1 MFAYWGSMGG
11 LPQVT
16 LELAQVAAAQQRV
29 RCTFS
34 ISKSNQLF
42 DQYAFLGD
50 SLFPVSTFQKKWGS
64 VFAWKSL
71 QALRSRLG
79 ERFRF
84 DKTRAFVSL
93 APHVWSPLVT
103 PIIRDAGVKHIVV
116 AHDAAVHPGDPYGL
130 VNWWLLREAAMADHV
145 VALSNFVARQ
155 LATTCGI
162 PQDKISV
169 LFHPDLN
176 YGAVDTQPRDKRD
189 PLRVLFFG
197 RIFRYK
203 GLGLCVDAIEH
214 VRRSGVP
221 VELGVYGSGPIG
233 SSLRRRLSNLNAT
246 VVNRWLAHNELAQVF
261 SRYDVFV
268 ASHIEASQSGAV
280 ATAFGA
286 GLPVIA
292 TPTGGLIEQVTPGVT
307 GIITESVASEAIATA
322 IKTLAEDR
330 TLLERLRSGVAATR
344 KERSSERFFD
354 EMCRIAFDQPRDPR
368 QQPVDSIRSS
378 DIARHFEARSR

>member
-1 MFAYWGSMGG
+1 MGVKVLSDPRPAAQNTDSGFVASERPLMFAYWGAMGG

-34 ISKSNQLF
+34 ISKANQLF

-50 SLFPVSTFQKKWGS
+50 GLFPITTFQRKWRS
-64 VFAWKSL
+64 VADWKSVR
-71 QALRSRLG
+71 ALRSGLR
-79 ERFRF
+79 ERFRL

-103 PIIRDAGVKHIVV
+103 SVIRDAGVRHVVV

-130 VNWWLLREAAMADHV
+130 VNWWLLREAKMADHV
-145 VALSNFVARQ
+145 VALSHFVARQ
-155 LATTCGI
+155 LVATCGI

-176 YGAVDTQPRDKRD
+176 YGAVETQPRKLSD

-197 RIFRYK
+197 RIYRYK
-203 GLGLCVDAIEH
+203 GLELCVDAVEK
-214 VRRSGVP
+214 VRRSGVA
-221 VELGVYGSGPIG
+221 VELGVNGSGPIG
-233 SSLRRRLSNLNAT
+233 SSLRQRLSNLNAT

-292 TPTGGLIEQVTPGVT
+292 TPTGGLLEQITPGVT
-307 GIITESVASEAIATA
+307 GIIAESVASQAIAAA
-322 IKTLAEDR
+322 IKTLAQDR
-330 TLLERLRSGVAATR
+330 TLLERLRRGVAATR

-354 EMCRIAFDQPRDPR
+354 EMRRIAL
-368 QQPVDSIRSS
+368 
-378 DIARHFEARSR
+378 A